1 MKRSTLVLA
10 LVVLLVS
17 ACGAKPA
24 PAGGSSPS
32 PSARA
37 AAAGDGALNCR
48 LPVAG
53 YAISL
58 SKQESQGGAAPPSQ
72 KGAGGFLD
80 LPSGKFT
87 PVKESDQTYLAGAGA
102 WLPVPMQAVSPDQ
115 RSYVVARAPQFS
127 ATPPTTTLYLVDVAT
142 KAERLLFKPA
152 DGQMALVLA
161 FTSSGI
167 YVETGSSTGPGSFD
181 LLLIDPNTGAQRPVP
196 HPRAPGGPIQEVF
209 TAVSGEFAWGMLVDS
224 SKSQPSFQLV
234 RLNLTDGS
242 VVDWYDAP
250 GSFVIAGFDSNGHP
264 IVGVLGGLT
273 PLPGASLFLI
283 SAARHAVPLQVQG
296 GMYAIGR
303 GAAVIDGHGT
313 WFGSS
318 DGSIW
323 LYSATKG
330 LTKVATVPPQPGANG
345 QPYDEHSGRIVAG
358 PCT

>member
-10 LVVLLVS
+10 VAVLLVS
-17 ACGAKPA
+17 ACGAKAPSVAVSSPA
-24 PAGGSSPS
+24 PAAPATAASGGV
-32 PSARA
+32 
-37 AAAGDGALNCR
+37 LNCR

-72 KGAGGFLD
+72 KGTGGFLD

-87 PVKESDQTYLAGAGA
+87 PVKESDQSYLASAGV

-115 RSYVVARAPQFS
+115 LSYVDARAPQFS
-127 ATPPTTTLYLVDVAT
+127 ATAPTTTLYMVQVAT
-142 KAERLLFKPA
+142 KAERKLFTPA
-152 DGQMALVLA
+152 DGQAAYVLA
-161 FTSSGI
+161 YTARGV
-167 YVETGSSTGPGSFD
+167 YVEVASSTGPGQMD
-181 LLLIDPNTGAQRPVP
+181 LVLIDPATGSHQSVP
-196 HPRAPGGPIQEVF
+196 HSQAPGGAIQQVF
-209 TAVSGEFAWGMLVDS
+209 MAISGDFAWGALVEG
-224 SKSQPSFQLV
+224 SQSQLSFKLV

-250 GSFVIAGFDSNGHP
+250 GSFVIVGFDSNGHP

-273 PLPGASLFLI
+273 TMPGADLFLI
-283 SAARHAVPLQVQG
+283 SAANHAVAIQPQG
-296 GMYAIGR
+296 GGYAFGR
-303 GAAVIDGHGT
+303 GAALLDGHGT

-323 LYSATKG
+323 LYSSTKG
-330 LTKVATVPPQPGANG
+330 LTKVAAVPPQPGGNG
-345 QPYDEHSGRIVAG
+345 QPYDEHLGRIVAG